1 MKSPSEEAVAQL
13 IFWSGMICLPLA
25 IILTVVGTF
34 CRKATVAAFA
44 FVIAG
49 LSFTHFLWFFN
60 VLGGS
65 LGTKVGKY
73 VPPSWYSF
81 LPYGL
86 FASAGLLIF
95 WYLFR
100 NLQFKNSDKPS

>member
-13 IFWSGMICLPLA
+13 MFWSGMICLPLS
-25 IILTVVGTF
+25 IILSVVGTF
-34 CRKATVAAFA
+34 CRMATVAALA
-44 FVIAG
+44 FVCAG
-49 LSFTHFLWFFN
+49 LAFTHFLWFFN

-73 VPPSWYSF
+73 SPPSWYSF

-86 FASAGLLIF
+86 FAAAGLLIF

-100 NLQFKNSDKPS
+100 NLQLKNSDKPK

>member
-13 IFWSGMICLPLA
+13 MFWGGMICLPLA

-34 CRKATVAAFA
+34 CRKATFAALA
-44 FVIAG
+44 FVCAG
-49 LSFTHFLWFFN
+49 VAFTHFLWFFN

-81 LPYGL
+81 VPYGL
-86 FASAGLLIF
+86 LPAAGLLLF
-95 WYLFR
+95 WFLFKR
-100 NLQFKNSDKPS
+100 LKENTNSKPK